1 MSGLEL
7 CRIRRSWSFSSG
19 TCIVDVTEQKHGRLI
34 ANVRDLRGKIR
45 IGRKKMIKE
54 YISTPQALA
63 LAVMV
68 FTLGLKTPVRDET
81 ALNVITILWLISMV
95 VLWALM

>member
-1 MSGLEL
+1 
-7 CRIRRSWSFSSG
+7 
-19 TCIVDVTEQKHGRLI
+19 
-34 ANVRDLRGKIR
+34 
-45 IGRKKMIKE
+45 MIKE

-68 FTLGLKTPVRDET
+68 FTLGLMTPVRDET
-81 ALNVITILWLISMV
+81 ALNVITILWVISMV

>member
-1 MSGLEL
+1 ME
-7 CRIRRSWSFSSG
+7 W
-19 TCIVDVTEQKHGRLI
+19 TCLDRWIFLQAGFFH
-34 ANVRDLRGKIR
+34 KIKV
-45 IGRKKMIKE
+45 GRKKMIKE

-68 FTLGLKTPVRDET
+68 FTLGLKIPVRDET
-81 ALNVITILWLISMV
+81 ALNVITILWFISMV

>member
-1 MSGLEL
+1 
-7 CRIRRSWSFSSG
+7 
-19 TCIVDVTEQKHGRLI
+19 
-34 ANVRDLRGKIR
+34 
-45 IGRKKMIKE
+45 MIKE

-81 ALNVITILWLISMV
+81 ALNAIKILCVISIV

>member
-1 MSGLEL
+1 MHSDTYMVAVTG
-7 CRIRRSWSFSSG
+7 RRCGKS
-19 TCIVDVTEQKHGRLI
+19 IAAEKDLI
-34 ANVRDLRGKIR
+34 INIS

-68 FTLGLKTPVRDET
+68 FTLGLKIPVRDET
-81 ALNVITILWLISMV
+81 ALNVITILWVISMV